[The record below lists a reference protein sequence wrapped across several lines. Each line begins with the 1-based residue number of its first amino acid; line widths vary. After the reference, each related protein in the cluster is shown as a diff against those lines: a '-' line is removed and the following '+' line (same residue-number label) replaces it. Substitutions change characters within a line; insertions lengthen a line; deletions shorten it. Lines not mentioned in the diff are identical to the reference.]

1 MTALRHLV
9 IGVGLSLCA
18 GVVSHAQE
26 PIKIGTRVGVPA
38 SGYDSGGRRDPF
50 ASLIKEQPTNVPEA
64 DVTRAKGLAGVAVV
78 DAVVTGI
85 LTSGQKWIAIVAGP
99 DGNTY
104 LARTNDKLH
113 DAVVRRIDRDSVT
126 FLARVPD
133 GTGTIV
139 SREVKKGLRPTT
151 GAGR

>member
-1 MTALRHLV
+1 MTAARLLV
-9 IGVGLSLCA
+9 LGVGLSLCA

-26 PIKIGTRVGVPA
+26 IKIGTRVGVPA

-85 LTSGQKWIAIVAGP
+85 ITSGQKWIAIVAGP

-113 DAVVRRIDRDSVT
+113 DAVVRRIDRDAVT

-133 GTGTIV
+133 GTGTIM
-139 SREVKKGLRPTT
+139 SREVKKGLRPIT